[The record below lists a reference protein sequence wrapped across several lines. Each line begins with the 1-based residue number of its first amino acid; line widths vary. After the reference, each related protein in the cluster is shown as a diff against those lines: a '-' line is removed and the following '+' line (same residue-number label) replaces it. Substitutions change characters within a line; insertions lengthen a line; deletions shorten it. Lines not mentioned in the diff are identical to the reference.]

1 MNYMKDS
8 ILRVL
13 GFCGACIAFY
23 IGAGYA
29 TMQEIMQYEASYGI
43 RFWIVIAVAGLI
55 YLYTNW
61 SFATN
66 GAKANLQR
74 GGDIYRVYCGKYIGM
89 FFDYFATFFCY
100 MCFIVMCGGANS
112 VLMEQ
117 WGLPNGVGSVVLTIA
132 VMATIYFGLDGLV
145 NALKRVAPLIILMII
160 FVAVYSLIA
169 IEGDVTA
176 GIETI
181 DSGKYAI
188 KQVGNG
194 NSIASGASYGGF
206 VIFWFAA
213 FLAELGAKHNA
224 KEVNCGMY
232 LSILGIF
239 GVSIIC
245 CLALMA
251 NIDNLWN
258 VDVPALVLARQI
270 HPAVAIAYAVIVFMG
285 IYSSA
290 CPLLWTGL
298 RRVAEEKTKRYKIL
312 TVVLGVVGC
321 LVASFVP
328 FKGLVNVIYGANG
341 YLGLV
346 LVVFMIVH
354 DIRIFILKRKDNK

>member
-1 MNYMKDS
+1 MKNS
-8 ILRVL
+8 FLKVL

-29 TMQEIMQYEASYGI
+29 TMQEIMQYEASYGS
-43 RFWIVIAVAGLI
+43 RFWIVIAVAALI

-61 SFATN
+61 SFTTN

-74 GGDIYRVYCGKYIGM
+74 GGDIYRIYCGKYIGT
-89 FFDYFATFFCY
+89 FFDYFAAFFCY
-100 MCFIVMCGGANS
+100 TCFIVMCGGANS
-112 VLMEQ
+112 VMMEQ

-132 VMATIYFGLDGLV
+132 VITTTLFGLDGLV

-169 IEGDVTA
+169 IKGDVAA
-176 GIETI
+176 GLETI
-181 DSGKYAI
+181 NSGKYEI
-188 KQVGNG
+188 SQVGNG
-194 NSIASGASYGGF
+194 NPIASGASYGGF

-224 KEVNCGMY
+224 KEVNRGMY

-245 CLALMA
+245 CLALIA
-251 NIDNLWN
+251 NVDNLWEAG
-258 VDVPALVLARQI
+258 VPALVLARQI
-270 HPAVAIAYAVIVFMG
+270 HPAIAIAYAVIVFLG
-285 IYSSA
+285 IYTSA

-312 TVVLGVVGC
+312 TVVLGVIGC
-321 LVASFVP
+321 LVACFVP
-328 FKGLVNVIYGANG
+328 FRGLLNVIYGANG

-346 LVVFMIVH
+346 LIAFMIVY
-354 DIRIFILKRKDNK
+354 DIRMLVTKQKVNKK